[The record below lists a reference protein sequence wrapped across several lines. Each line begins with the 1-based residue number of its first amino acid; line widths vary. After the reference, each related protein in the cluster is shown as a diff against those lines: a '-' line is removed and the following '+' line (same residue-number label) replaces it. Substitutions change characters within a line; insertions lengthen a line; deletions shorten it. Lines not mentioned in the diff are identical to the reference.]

1 MCAWEGSN
9 LRPQSYQDCVLPL
22 NYTRIFFDFNTF
34 MPKIKVGVL
43 RGGPSA
49 EYEISLLTG
58 ENVLKHL
65 PKDKYEVHDLLWTK
79 DGVLHQDGFPKH
91 PPKIFKS
98 VDVVFNALH
107 GEYGEDGRVQQELE
121 LHGVPY
127 TGSGVLASAVAMK
140 KHLAKE
146 IFLRHGLKTPRGT
159 VVLKENDLEKNIQ
172 EITKIVPPFW
182 AVKPNGRGSSVG
194 TTIARSSP
202 ELLAGLIK
210 AFSYDQKALVEEY
223 IEGREATCGV
233 LENFRGEK
241 HYALP
246 VIEIVPPDGRFFDYE
261 VKYSGETREICPG
274 RFDRETSQKLQTA
287 AILAHQ
293 VLGCRH
299 YSRSDFIIS
308 PKRGIFTLETNT
320 LPGLTSQSLLPKA
333 AEAVGLSFP
342 KLLDHLV
349 SLAFQH

>member
-1 MCAWEGSN
+1 
-9 LRPQSYQDCVLPL
+9 
-22 NYTRIFFDFNTF
+22 

-121 LHGVPY
+121 LHAVPY
-127 TGSGVLASAVAMK
+127 TGSGILASAVAMK
-140 KHLAKE
+140 KHLAKD
-146 IFLRHGLKTPRGT
+146 IFAAYLASLAPEEREKSGLKTPRGT

-194 TTIARSSP
+194 TTGTIGCWGS
-202 ELLAGLIK
+202 IYK
-210 AFSYDQKALVEEY
+210 YCTLVGKDCH
-223 IEGREATCGV
+223 GRNNTKTS
-233 LENFRGEK
+233 R
-241 HYALP
+241 
-246 VIEIVPPDGRFFDYE
+246 PD
-261 VKYSGETREICPG
+261 
-274 RFDRETSQKLQTA
+274 
-287 AILAHQ
+287 
-293 VLGCRH
+293 
-299 YSRSDFIIS
+299 
-308 PKRGIFTLETNT
+308 
-320 LPGLTSQSLLPKA
+320 
-333 AEAVGLSFP
+333 
-342 KLLDHLV
+342 
-349 SLAFQH
+349 

>member
-1 MCAWEGSN
+1 
-9 LRPQSYQDCVLPL
+9 
-22 NYTRIFFDFNTF
+22 

-65 PKDKYEVHDLLWTK
+65 PKDKYEVRDLLWTK
-79 DGVLHQDGFPKH
+79 DGVLHQDGFPKP

-121 LHGVPY
+121 LHDVPY
-127 TGSGVLASAVAMK
+127 TGSGILASAVAMK
-140 KHLAKE
+140 KHLAKD
-146 IFLRHGLKTPRGT
+146 IFEKSGLKTPRGT
-159 VVLKENDLEKNIQ
+159 VVSKENDLEKKIQ
-172 EITKIVPPFW
+172 EIAKIVPPFW
-182 AVKPNGRGSSVG
+182 VVKPNGRGSSVG
-194 TTIARSSP
+194 TTIAKSSP

-210 AFSYDQKALVEEY
+210 AFSYDRKALVEEY

-261 VKYSGETREICPG
+261 VKYSGATREICPG
-274 RFDRETSQKLQTA
+274 RFDRETSQKLKTA

-299 YSRSDFIIS
+299 YSRSDFIVT
-308 PKRGIFTLETNT
+308 PKRGIFALETNT

-342 KLLDHLV
+342 RLLDHLV